1 MITIS
6 SNALFSAYA
15 EMFPLEGT
23 TKHLYFACLC
33 LRRGVSQT
41 SSSFFSSRSFSLPT
55 QRCFHRHNPSR
66 ATSGL
71 FSAYTEVF
79 PKNRFSLTRRPTF
92 LCLRRGV
99 SWSPD
104 VNGREELSGAIKDF
118 SEGIAAESFL
128 DFLNVPSFLL
138 FRMNLKRGWI
148 PICNTI
154 EVRVVKTNLP
164 FLSEKR
170 QSFKTRSFFSSLKL
184 LITGF
189 DILFYRSW

>member
-1 MITIS
+1 
-6 SNALFSAYA
+6 
-15 EMFPLEGT
+15 MFPLEGT

-33 LRRGVSQT
+33 LRRGVSVIVIEII
-41 SSSFFSSRSFSLPT
+41 SSCYFSLPT

>member
-1 MITIS
+1 M
-6 SNALFSAYA
+6 
-15 EMFPLEGT
+15 
-23 TKHLYFACLC
+23 
-33 LRRGVSQT
+33 
-41 SSSFFSSRSFSLPT
+41 SLPT
-55 QRCFHRHNPSR
+55 QRCFRDSDRNYIELL
-66 ATSGL
+66 L
-71 FSAYTEVF
+71 FSAYAEVF
-79 PKNRFSLTRRPTF
+79 PRHQAAFSPADPF

>member
-1 MITIS
+1 MLPPS
-6 SNALFSAYA
+6 SF
-15 EMFPLEGT
+15 
-23 TKHLYFACLC
+23 LC
-33 LRRGVSQT
+33 LRSGVSGLTVLTYVLQC
-41 SSSFFSSRSFSLPT
+41 FSLPT
-55 QRCFHRHNPSR
+55 QRCFRHFDSSVRPYL
-66 ATSGL
+66 L
-71 FSAYTEVF
+71 FSAYAEVF
-79 PKNRFSLTRRPTF
+79 PRHQAAFSPADPF

>member
-1 MITIS
+1 
-6 SNALFSAYA
+6 
-15 EMFPLEGT
+15 MFPLEGT

-33 LRRGVSQT
+33 LRRGVSVIVIEII
-41 SSSFFSSRSFSLPT
+41 SSCYFSLPT
-55 QRCFHRHNPSR
+55 QRCFPDIKQLFLQPI
-66 ATSGL
+66 L
-71 FSAYTEVF
+71 FSAYAEMF

>member
-1 MITIS
+1 
-6 SNALFSAYA
+6 
-15 EMFPLEGT
+15 MFPLEGT

-128 DFLNVPSFLL
+128 YFLNVPSFLL